1 MCGNSCD
8 TAIQNGTA
16 FCDGS
21 ETTPVCKVEECDP
34 GFYPLNAFICAP
46 EGDTQCKPCQDD
58 GQCDGLSCIEVGD
71 GSYCSNSCSDDSECP
86 AGYECSEGNSGAFC
100 IPLNGTCD
108 CNEETAGGKKLCEVA
123 NELGTCFGFEECEPA
138 TGWSAC
144 SAEAAVV
151 EICDGVDNDCNG
163 FDDDGL
169 PETQSCS
176 NDNEFGSCEG
186 EATCQ
191 GVSVGSATPVPAQEI
206 CDFQDN
212 DCDGFA
218 DEDFK
223 NEEGKYAARSIAV
236 GAEIRAVRLLPTR

>member
-123 NELGTCFGFEECEPA
+123 NELGTCSFRRVRPA

-151 EICDGVDNDCNG
+151 EICDGVDNATDLSMM
-163 FDDDGL
+163 DAKS
-169 PETQSCS
+169 QSCS

-186 EATCQ
+186 ETTCRSS
-191 GVSVGSATPVPAQEI
+191 GWVCNAAVPAR
-206 CDFQDN
+206 N
-212 DCDGFA
+212 
-218 DEDFK
+218 
-223 NEEGKYAARSIAV
+223 
-236 GAEIRAVRLLPTR
+236 L